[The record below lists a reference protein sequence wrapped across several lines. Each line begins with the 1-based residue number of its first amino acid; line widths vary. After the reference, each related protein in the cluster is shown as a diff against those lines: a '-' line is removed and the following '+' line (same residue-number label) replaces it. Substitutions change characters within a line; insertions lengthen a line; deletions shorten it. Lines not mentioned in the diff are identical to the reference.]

1 MSAIEAV
8 EAVLGWWLACA
19 LAGAEAEDG
28 MPGSARLVHAV
39 TNARVDSE
47 RKVFNDDIGVLQ
59 IDGMTH

>member
-1 MSAIEAV
+1 M
-8 EAVLGWWLACA
+8 GWWLACA
-19 LAGAEAEDG
+19 LAGAEEEDG
-28 MPGSARLVHAV
+28 VPGSARLVHAV